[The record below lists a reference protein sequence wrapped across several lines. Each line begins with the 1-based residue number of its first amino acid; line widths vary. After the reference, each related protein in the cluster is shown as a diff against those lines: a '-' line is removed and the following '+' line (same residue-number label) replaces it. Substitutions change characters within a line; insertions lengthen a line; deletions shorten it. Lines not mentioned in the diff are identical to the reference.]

1 MTDIIEIRYKSNS
14 DKIKIKE
21 IKEMEKI
28 PTNTKLFSFLLED
41 YFRKLE
47 MIQSLKLKALQIKI
61 RNT

>member
-14 DKIKIKE
+14 DKAKIKE
-21 IKEMEKI
+21 IREIEKI

-41 YFRKLE
+41 YFRKLD

>member
-14 DKIKIKE
+14 DKAKIKE
-21 IKEMEKI
+21 IREIEKI